1 MTMYHQPQLN
11 FTPEQVLDYLRK
23 SQSDDPLLT
32 VEEVLQTHEQILDD
46 LTTRLIGGVVPE
58 HNKFRE
64 VVSGETLSD
73 RPEIQKLLRLIE
85 SPKIKAVAC
94 VEPQRLTRGDY
105 EDIGRLMKLL
115 KYTDTLVI
123 TQTRVYNLRDEYDWD
138 AFERELKR
146 GNDYLNYYKKIQ
158 ERGRLA
164 SVAAGNFIGNVAPY
178 GYEKTWV
185 MDGKKKCPTLKIIP
199 EQADVIRLIF
209 DLFVNKN
216 LGRYEMCN
224 VLDEMAIKPPRGDY
238 WSHYSLRTM
247 LGNEHYIGKVRWNHR
262 KTITRVEDGEIKTS
276 RPDAVI
282 GEYLVYDGKHEPIIS
297 EELFYAAREKMG
309 RGSRNIRGSEIRNPF
324 ASLMFC
330 KKCGRSISL
339 RPGCPNRGQQPRM
352 LCDNQKRCNSGSAL
366 FEDIVERVAQALS
379 ECINDFEMRIKAD
392 DGTSAK
398 LHASLI
404 KSLEKRQNEIE
415 QQELSQWEAQTHP
428 DPSKRMP
435 EHIFHALNEKL
446 RAEKEEIREALCKA
460 YESMPEP
467 VDYADKIVTFKTA
480 LAALRDPNV
489 DGRTKNAYMKECIE
503 RIEFDKDRP
512 ERMKRDPGRS
522 KRNPQY
528 PSSGGRWTS
537 PPITLD
543 ITLKP

>member
-1 MTMYHQPQLN
+1 MYHQPQLN

-23 SQSDDPLLT
+23 SQSDDPTMT
-32 VEEVLQTHEQILDD
+32 VEEVLLTHERILDEM
-46 LTTRLIGGVVPE
+46 TERLLGGVVPE
-58 HNKFRE
+58 QNKFRE
-64 VVSGETLSD
+64 VVSGETLAD
-73 RPEIQKLLRLIE
+73 RPEIQKVLRLIE

-123 TQTRVYNLRDEYDWD
+123 TQTRIYNLRDEYDWD

-164 SVAAGNFIGNVAPY
+164 SVAAGNFIGNVPPF
-178 GYEKTWV
+178 GYDKTWV
-185 MDGKKKCPTLKIIP
+185 QDGKKKCPTLKVNP
-199 EQADVIRLIF
+199 EQADILRMIY

-216 LGRYEMCN
+216 LGRYEICN
-224 VLDEMAIKPPRGDY
+224 VLDGMAIKPPRGDY
-238 WSHYSLRTM
+238 WSSHTLRTM
-247 LGNEHYIGKVRWNHR
+247 LNNEHYIGMVRWNHR
-262 KTITRVEDGEIKTS
+262 KTITTVESGEIKTS
-276 RPDAVI
+276 RPNAKI
-282 GEYLVYDGKHEPIIS
+282 GEYLLYDGKHEPIIS
-297 EELFYAAREKMG
+297 EDLFYAARDKLG
-309 RGSRNIRGSEIRNPF
+309 RSARNIRGWDIKNPF
-324 ASLMFC
+324 ATIMFC
-330 KKCGRSISL
+330 KKCGRAVNL
-339 RPGCPNRGQQPRM
+339 RPENQKRGQQARM
-352 LCDNQKRCNSGSAL
+352 LCSNQKRCQAGSVMYV
-366 FEDIVERVAQALS
+366 EVVERVTRALS
-379 ECINDFEMRIKAD
+379 ECIADFEMRVKSD

-398 LHASLI
+398 LHASLMQT
-404 KSLEKRQNEIE
+404 LEKRLKEIE

-446 RAEKEEIREALCKA
+446 RKEKEEIQEALCNA
-460 YESMPEP
+460 FDSTPEP
-467 VDYADKIVTFKTA
+467 VNYEEKIVTFKTA
-480 LAALRDPNV
+480 LDALQDPDV
-489 DGRTKNAYMKECIE
+489 DGRTKNAYLKNCIE
-503 RIEFDKDRP
+503 RIEIDKDRP
-512 ERMKRDPGRS
+512 ERIKRDPGRS
-522 KRNPQY
+522 RRDPQF